1 MRKLRNGSRP
11 AILVPFS
18 LRFVDAI
25 NQFLVLQKLVRFD
38 HPRLPERLHIFSYD
52 AFPQGLL
59 RLLASGHAPEYRCS
73 ETRSIVNVSA
83 PTRHPTLRLARGRQP
98 ISATESSYAFSGT
111 APRKSGP
118 TGRRSQ
124 KLRRPE
130 AELKPRCFCD

>member
-1 MRKLRNGSRP
+1 MRKLRNGTRP

-25 NQFLVLQKLVRFD
+25 NQFLVFEKLVRFD
-38 HPRLPERLHIFSYD
+38 HPRLPERLHIFRYD

-83 PTRHPTLRLARGRQP
+83 TTRHPTLRLARDRQP
-98 ISATESSYAFSGT
+98 LFATESSYSALAIAARPVSAGT
-111 APRKSGP
+111 IQ
-118 TGRRSQ
+118 TV
-124 KLRRPE
+124 
-130 AELKPRCFCD
+130 